1 MTAFT
6 NELRHMYDIIRSGNL
21 EDRMQYSPEDFVR
34 MYPGCNGELMVK
46 LVELFADRDQ
56 VSSLRVLRVIA
67 AWSPA
72 EIDLLNDL
80 FNN

>member
-6 NELRHMYDIIRSGNL
+6 NELHHMYDIIRLGLL
-21 EDRMQYSPEDFVR
+21 EDRMQWTAEDFVR
-34 MYPGCNGELMVK
+34 SSPGCDGDLMVK
-46 LVELFADRDQ
+46 LVKLVADRDQ
-56 VSSLRVLRVIA
+56 ASTLRVLRVLK
-67 AWSPA
+67 AWAPA